1 MNHYL
6 PEGCVYV
13 LRKSIKSYSRLCVL
27 QENGDVSVPP
37 VIISLLCSSLMTV
50 GDHLGNTLMSLA
62 DSKTR
67 FSISVGAV
75 EASAL
80 VSDID
85 LILRGLDDRRP
96 S

>member
-1 MNHYL
+1 MCFTGKWRCECSFCNYIPVVFL
-6 PEGCVYV
+6 FDDGRRP
-13 LRKSIKSYSRLCVL
+13 LR
-27 QENGDVSVPP
+27 NA
-37 VIISLLCSSLMTV
+37 
-50 GDHLGNTLMSLA
+50 LMSLA

>member
-6 PEGCVYV
+6 PEGCVGCLCV
-13 LRKSIKSYSRLCVL
+13 HVIHTEPRRLCVL
-27 QENGDVSVPP
+27 QEDGDVSARP
-37 VIISLLCSSLMTV
+37 VIISLLWSSLTTV
-50 GDHLGNTLMSLA
+50 GNHLGNTLMSLA

-80 VSDID
+80 VSDND
-85 LILRGLDDRRP
+85 LI
-96 S
+96 

>member
-6 PEGCVYV
+6 PEGCAGCLCEPVIHTE
-13 LRKSIKSYSRLCVL
+13 LRRLCVL
-27 QENGDVSVPP
+27 QEDGDVSVRP
-37 VIISLLCSSLMTV
+37 VIISLLWSSLTTV
-50 GDHLGNTLMSLA
+50 GNHLGNTLMSLA

-80 VSDID
+80 VSDND
-85 LILRGLDDRRP
+85 LI
-96 S
+96 